1 MCKKICVVKKLSI
14 FPIFYLMVKLTVT
27 NNENQLAN
35 DAGIQLKG
43 SKGPNLNGGLSPKEL
58 LEGAVALCLS
68 MTLEKVLERDGVE
81 VNFDELIIDVQASK
95 REGVENRF
103 TDFYVEVTF
112 PSSLDPKYKKK
123 LLKVIERG
131 CTISN
136 TLTGDVDVA
145 IKEK

>member
-1 MCKKICVVKKLSI
+1 
-14 FPIFYLMVKLTVT
+14 MVKLTVM
-27 NNENQLAN
+27 NNENQIAN

-43 SKGPNLNGGLSPKEL
+43 SKGPNLEGGLSPKEL

-68 MTLEKVLERDGVE
+68 ITLEKVLERDGVQ
-81 VNFDELIIDVQASK
+81 VNFDELTIDVEASK

-103 TDFYVEVTF
+103 TDFHVEVTF
-112 PSSLDPKYKKK
+112 PSSLEPKYKQK

-136 TLTGDVDVA
+136 TLTGDADVS
-145 IKEK
+145 IKEN